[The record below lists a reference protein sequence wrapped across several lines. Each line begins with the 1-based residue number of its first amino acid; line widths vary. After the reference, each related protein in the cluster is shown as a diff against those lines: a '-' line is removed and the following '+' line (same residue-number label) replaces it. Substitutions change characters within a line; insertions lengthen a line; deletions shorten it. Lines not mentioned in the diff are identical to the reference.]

1 MNYRLIFLIEILA
14 FISISFWAAAM
25 EGPIGGIFGIRT
37 LFGLNADFYIFNL
50 TIPLFL
56 IIPLM
61 IRPDV
66 KLFGTLA
73 TGYLIGIIL
82 EDFFWFVVNPFYG
95 IQRFNSQNAFWL
107 MHWLDVGVE
116 IPLFYVRYLLGAFL
130 VWFIFVYNS
139 EKVSKTIKKY
149 IK

>member
-25 EGPIGGIFGIRT
+25 EGPIGGVFGIRT

-73 TGYLIGIIL
+73 TGYLIGIVL

-139 EKVSKTIKKY
+139 EKVRKTIKKY

>member
-73 TGYLIGIIL
+73 TGYLVGIIL

-95 IQRFNSQNAFWL
+95 IQSFNSQNAFWL

-139 EKVSKTIKKY
+139 EKVRKLIKKY